1 MGEDRLL
8 LKRFKNGST
17 DALGSIYEKY
27 ENYLLTL
34 AAGLL
39 GDPNAAE
46 DVLHDVFCNF
56 IRCRERIKLKGN
68 LKGYLGTC
76 VANLARDKIRSRN
89 RATLGPDAME
99 SIISDADGP
108 DQLVIWSEASRELT
122 HALAQLP
129 HEQREIIILHLRGG
143 MKFRQIADM
152 QHVSVNTLKSRY
164 RYGLDKLRSLLNSEV
179 NKNEIRRE
187 DRTVN

>member
-1 MGEDRLL
+1 MLEDRRL

-17 DALGSIYEKY
+17 DALQCIYEKY

-34 AAGLL
+34 AAALL
-39 GDPNAAE
+39 GDSNAAE

-56 IRCRERIKLKGN
+56 IERRKRIKLRGN

-76 VANLARDKIRSRN
+76 VANLARDRIRSRS
-89 RATLGPDAME
+89 RVSVGLEATEP
-99 SIISDADGP
+99 IVSDADGP
-108 DQLVIWSEASRELT
+108 DQSVIWSEESRQLT

-129 HEQREIIILHLRGG
+129 DEQREIIILHLRGG

-152 QHVSVNTLKSRY
+152 QAVSINTIKSRY
-164 RYGLDKLRSLLNSEV
+164 RYGLDKLRSLLPDEV
-179 NKNEIRRE
+179 NK
-187 DRTVN
+187 

>member
-1 MGEDRLL
+1 MLEDRLL
-8 LKRFKNGST
+8 LKRFKNGSS
-17 DALGSIYEKY
+17 DALGCIYQKY

-34 AAGLL
+34 ATALL
-39 GDPNAAE
+39 GDCNAAE
-46 DVLHDVFCNF
+46 DVLHDAFCNL
-56 IRCRERIKLKGN
+56 IQARERIKLKGN

-89 RATLGPDAME
+89 RAPVPLDPADP
-99 SIISDADGP
+99 IVSDVDGP
-108 DQLVIWSEASRELT
+108 DQSVIWSDQARQLT

-129 HEQREIIILHLRGG
+129 HQQREIIILHLRAG

-152 QHVSVNTLKSRY
+152 QDVSINTIKSRY

-179 NKNEIRRE
+179 NKNEISG
-187 DRTVN
+187 

>member
-1 MGEDRLL
+1 MLEDRLL
-8 LKRFKNGST
+8 LKRFKDGST
-17 DALGSIYEKY
+17 DALRCIYEKY
-27 ENYLLTL
+27 ETYLLTL
-34 AAGLL
+34 AAALL
-39 GDPNAAE
+39 GDSHAAE

-56 IRCRERIKLKGN
+56 IRSRERIKLKGN

-89 RATLGPDAME
+89 RGPVGPEAME
-99 SIISDADGP
+99 TIISDADGP
-108 DQLVIWSEASRELT
+108 DQSVIWSEDSRELT
-122 HALAQLP
+122 HALVQLP

-152 QHVSVNTLKSRY
+152 QDVSINTIKSRY
-164 RYGLDKLRSLLNSEV
+164 RYGLDKLRSLLDSEV

-187 DRTVN
+187 YKTVD

>member
-1 MGEDRLL
+1 MLEDRRL

-17 DALGSIYEKY
+17 DALGCIYEKY

-34 AAGLL
+34 AAALL
-39 GDPNAAE
+39 SDSNAAE

-56 IRCRERIKLKGN
+56 IEGRKRIKLRGN

-89 RATLGPDAME
+89 RGPVGLDSME
-99 SIISDADGP
+99 TILSDADGP
-108 DQLVIWSEASRELT
+108 DQSVIWSEESRELT
-122 HALAQLP
+122 QALAQLP
-129 HEQREIIILHLRGG
+129 HEQREIIILHIRGG

-152 QHVSVNTLKSRY
+152 QDVSINTIKSRY
-164 RYGLDKLRSLLNSEV
+164 RYGLDKLRSLLDSEV
-179 NKNEIRRE
+179 NKNEIHRE
-187 DRTVN
+187 CKTVD

>member
-1 MGEDRLL
+1 MLEDRLL

-34 AAGLL
+34 AAALL
-39 GDPNAAE
+39 GDSNAAE
-46 DVLHDVFCNF
+46 DVLHDAFCNF
-56 IRCRERIKLKGN
+56 IQSRERIKLKGN

-76 VANLARDKIRSRN
+76 VANLARDKIRSQS
-89 RATLGPDAME
+89 RAPVGLKATE
-99 SIISDADGP
+99 SIVSDADGP
-108 DQLVIWSEASRELT
+108 DQSVIWSDQSRQLT

-129 HEQREIIILHLRGG
+129 YEQRETIILHLRGG

-152 QHVSVNTLKSRY
+152 QGVSINTIKSRY
-164 RYGLDKLRSLLNSEV
+164 RYGLDKLRSLLV
-179 NKNEIRRE
+179 RF
-187 DRTVN
+187 RTFS